1 MIKGI
6 LGPYLMTKGILELP
20 SHDKGDI
27 GTLSYDKRY
36 TGAPFLMI
44 KGILG
49 PYLMT
54 KGILELPSHDKGDI
68 GTLSYDKRY
77 TGAPFS

>member
-1 MIKGI
+1 
-6 LGPYLMTKGILELP
+6 
-20 SHDKGDI
+20 
-27 GTLSYDKRY
+27 
-36 TGAPFLMI
+36 MI